1 MKRILLSLSIVAA
14 LNESGNAQIQLIGA
28 SVNTETNKIDLIQ
41 WDALDSLS
49 VNLTPTILD
58 GYYFATSAFDSY
70 NSNYYLT
77 GISGDSS
84 GLYSFNSTT
93 NEENLAEGSSFTNV
107 AEFDMSNGKMYNLI
121 METEENISIYAFDIN
136 TNTDSLI
143 GIIYEP
149 GVIGIVADAIGFDSN
164 NGILYYAGF
173 TNDPASCLYAIPVRD
188 SVFSYTKT
196 ILNPI
201 APYNNITSVNYDNV
215 NDKIFALNDTY
226 DSLFNFSGRYIVEI
240 NKLTGEIIDRG
251 NLAEFP
257 YYVGGSSCFDQN
269 TGTFLLAA
277 IDTNSVLKMVA
288 FNTLTDTYVAG
299 FIPSVVSEIVC
310 DNSIFSKY
318 AYTNTAIVEEPTL
331 NLSLYPNPVS
341 EKLTITHTASGPVYI
356 QIFSSEGKLVF
367 TRNAV
372 YSNNFDVDLQSLTPG
387 IYLVNLVSRGKTV
400 SEKILV
406 Q

>member
-1 MKRILLSLSIVAA
+1 MKRILLSLAIVIA

-58 GYYFATSAFDSY
+58 GYYFATSAFDAY
-70 NSNYYLT
+70 NGNYYLT

-201 APYNNITSVNYDNV
+201 APYNNITSLNYDNV

>member
-1 MKRILLSLSIVAA
+1 M
-14 LNESGNAQIQLIGA
+14 
-28 SVNTETNKIDLIQ
+28 
-41 WDALDSLS
+41 
-49 VNLTPTILD
+49 D
-58 GYYFATSAFDSY
+58 GYYFATSAFDAY
-70 NSNYYLT
+70 NGNYYLT

-201 APYNNITSVNYDNV
+201 APYNNITSLNYDNV

>member
-1 MKRILLSLSIVAA
+1 MKRILLSLAIVIA
-14 LNESGNAQIQLIGA
+14 LNESGYAQIQLIGA

-58 GYYFATSAFDSY
+58 GYYFATSAFDAY
-70 NSNYYLT
+70 NGNYYLT

-201 APYNNITSVNYDNV
+201 APYNNITSLNYDNV